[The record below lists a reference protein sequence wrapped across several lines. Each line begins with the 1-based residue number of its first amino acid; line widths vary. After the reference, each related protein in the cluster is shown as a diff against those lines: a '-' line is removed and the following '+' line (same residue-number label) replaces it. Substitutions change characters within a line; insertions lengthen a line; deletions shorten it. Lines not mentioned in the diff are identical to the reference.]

1 MRTLLGKNAREPAG
15 TVEFRAMSAMHH
27 DPAVPRIDLSGQ
39 VVLIT
44 GGGRGLGRS
53 FAEGLAAAGASVAVV
68 GRSETPIAETVAGI
82 TAAGGRAIAIQAD
95 VTDPKATEQMRT
107 TVERALG
114 PVDVLVNNAA
124 ITTPVGSIW
133 EVDPDAWWEGI
144 ESNVRGPFLCCR
156 AVLPG
161 MIARRRGRIINLA
174 STAGLKV
181 IRGYS
186 AYSAGKAALLRLT
199 ENLAAEVLPYGV
211 QVFAIEPGL
220 VKTALTEYLAQSPE
234 GQQWLP
240 WIGRVFAEGRD
251 DPPAHA
257 VQLVLFLVSGRGDA
271 LTGRFLHVANDPARL
286 VARLAEIEKEDW
298 YTMRLRLPPA

>member
-1 MRTLLGKNAREPAG
+1 
-15 TVEFRAMSAMHH
+15 MSARH
-27 DPAVPRIDLSGQ
+27 DDPVLPRVDLTGQ

-44 GGGRGLGRS
+44 GGGRGLGRF
-53 FAEGLAAAGASVAVV
+53 FAEGVAAAGAAVAVV
-68 GRSETPIAETVAGI
+68 GRTQAPIAETVAAI
-82 TAAGGRAIAIQAD
+82 TAAGGRAIGIPAD
-95 VTDPKATEQMRT
+95 VTDAKATEQMHT
-107 TVERALG
+107 AVERALG
-114 PVDVLVNNAA
+114 PVDVLINNAA
-124 ITTPVGSIW
+124 ITTPVGSLW

-199 ENLAAEVLPYGV
+199 ENLAAEVLPYSV

-220 VKTALTEYLAQSPE
+220 VKTALTEYLAESPE
-234 GQQWLP
+234 GRQWLP

-257 VQLVLFLVSGRGDA
+257 VKLVLFLASGRGDA

-286 VARLAEIEKEDW
+286 VARLAEI
-298 YTMRLRLPPA
+298 